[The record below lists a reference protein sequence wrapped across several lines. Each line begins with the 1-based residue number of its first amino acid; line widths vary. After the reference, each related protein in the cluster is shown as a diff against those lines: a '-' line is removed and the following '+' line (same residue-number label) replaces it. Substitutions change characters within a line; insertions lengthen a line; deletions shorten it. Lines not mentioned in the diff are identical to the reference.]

1 MQRSLPARLVDTA
14 ILVLGAQRSGTSW
27 LGKILDSHPEVLYRH
42 EPDELHPCVAANDA
56 AAIRTAVSA
65 WIADRRPR
73 SAAKRP
79 FFHKSWQGHAAFA
92 LRGAVAY
99 GLAAAERLPGT
110 GGVFQAVAIPDF
122 GDIAQARVA
131 IKSIRGCDLAGSFA
145 RTLPDSRTLLILRHP
160 CGQVASVMRGNQAR
174 RFALREVGT
183 DMPFDEAQ
191 AVAFAAR
198 HGVTDAAF
206 QALPDAAKYAWSWR
220 AFNET
225 AFAALDGLPNA
236 LVVIYE
242 TLCARPLLES
252 RTLLAFAGLGWTPQT
267 EAFLARSTSHTGPI
281 GYYAVLR
288 VSSEAAQAWRTRM
301 PAADQEAVRAVV
313 ADSPLLHFWPEPAS
327 PAGT

>member
-1 MQRSLPARLVDTA
+1 MQRSSPARLVDTA

-27 LGKILDSHPEVLYRH
+27 LGKILDSHPDVLYRH
-42 EPDELHPCVAANDA
+42 EPDELQPRVTGSDA
-56 AAIRTAVSA
+56 ASVRTAVQA
-65 WIADRRPR
+65 WIAERHPR

-79 FFHKSWQGHAAFA
+79 FFRKSWQGNAAFA
-92 LRGAVAY
+92 LRGAVVY
-99 GLAAAERLPGT
+99 GLAAAERLPGI
-110 GGVFQAVAIPDF
+110 GRAFQAATVPDF
-122 GDIAQARVA
+122 GDIGRARIA
-131 IKSIRGCDLAGSFA
+131 IKSISGCDLAGDFA
-145 RTLPDSRTLLILRHP
+145 RALPDSRTLLILRHP

-174 RFALREVGT
+174 RFALREAGT

-236 LVVIYE
+236 LVVVYE
-242 TLCARPLLES
+242 DLCARPEPASRALL
-252 RTLLAFAGLGWTPQT
+252 TFAGLDWTPQT
-267 EAFLARSTSHTGPI
+267 AAFLARSTSHAGAT

-288 VSSEAAQAWRTRM
+288 VSSEAAEAWRTRM
-301 PAADQEAVRAVV
+301 QAADQAAVRAVV
-313 ADSPLLHFWPEPAS
+313 AGSPLLRFWPDPAS
-327 PAGT
+327 VART